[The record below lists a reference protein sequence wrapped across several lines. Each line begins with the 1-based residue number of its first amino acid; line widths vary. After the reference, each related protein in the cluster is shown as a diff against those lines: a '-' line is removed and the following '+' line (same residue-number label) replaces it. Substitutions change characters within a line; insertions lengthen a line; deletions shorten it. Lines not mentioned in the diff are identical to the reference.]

1 MRWMPDGRRVV
12 FTGDSAVG
20 AGGTPG
26 PQSGANSVILADVE
40 SGQAR
45 VLYSPPPKGPVPTRA
60 EVSPDGRTIYFKAFD
75 AAGRAQIWSVPASG
89 GSPRLLVR
97 FADAARPS
105 NRPDFSV
112 DAKRFYFAIDDR
124 QSDIWIAELVKK

>member
-1 MRWMPDGRRVV
+1 
-12 FTGDSAVG
+12 
-20 AGGTPG
+20 
-26 PQSGANSVILADVE
+26 
-40 SGQAR
+40 
-45 VLYSPPPKGPVPTRA
+45 
-60 EVSPDGRTIYFKAFD
+60 VSPDGRTIYFKAFD
-75 AAGRAQIWSVPASG
+75 ADGRAEFWSVPASG

-112 DAKRFYFAIDDR
+112 DARRFYFAIDDR